1 MPSSADI
8 IGKNAKVTSRTR
20 LVLNCP
26 DSRMKG
32 GAAMNTIALSTVYNH
47 YLTTYAPNGIN
58 SQYDTHKKSE
68 LRGVYNSIVKLNK
81 EAPLAILDTSRASQA
96 FAVGIKESARALHN
110 TIASV
115 SGRDAES
122 LLQKKTAFSTNEDIA
137 TASYIGDAKN
147 VDDAPSFSIEVRRLA
162 EPQVNTGNYL
172 PDEEI
177 SLAPD
182 TYSFDVGINSLNYE
196 FQFLINEGD
205 TNRNVQDRLARLI
218 NNAEIGLSAEVLED
232 GEGNSALKLS
242 SKTTGLPSGRDA
254 VFHVSDT
261 NTSKLS
267 GAVDYLGIG
276 DISRSAA
283 NAEFLINGNERTA
296 SSNHFTVEK
305 VYSVNLTG
313 LSPSEGDTAEIG
325 IKPDHE
331 SLKENIFKLVGGYN
345 EFLRSTAAYFDSQ
358 PKSHRLMNE
367 MTGIASVYAGDL
379 DSLGIYTEENGELS
393 IDDERLSHVVE
404 FADNEDITKPL
415 KDFTQAL
422 MRKSSGVS
430 LNPMNYVDKI
440 IVAYKNPGHGYSS
453 PYVTSA
459 YSGMMFNSY
468 C

>member
-1 MPSSADI
+1 MNITA
-8 IGKNAKVTSRTR
+8 
-20 LVLNCP
+20 LN
-26 DSRMKG
+26 
-32 GAAMNTIALSTVYNH
+32 TFYNH

-122 LLQKKTAFSTNEDIA
+122 LLEKKTAFSTNEDIA
-137 TASYIGDAKN
+137 TADFIGDAED
-147 VDDAPSFSIEVRRLA
+147 VDDAPAFSIEVRRLA
-162 EPQVNTGNYL
+162 AEQINTGNYL
-172 PDEEI
+172 PNEEI
-177 SLAPD
+177 ALAPD

-205 TNRNVQDRLARLI
+205 TNRSVQERLARLI
-218 NNAEIGLSAEVLED
+218 NNAEIGLSAEILED
-232 GEGNSALKLS
+232 DEGNSALKLS
-242 SKTTGLPSGRDA
+242 SKATGLPEGREDI
-254 VFHVSDT
+254 FHVSDT

-276 DISRSAA
+276 EITRPAA
-283 NAEFLINGNERTA
+283 NAEFLINGSERTA
-296 SSNHFTVEK
+296 SSNHFTVEQ

-331 SLKENIFKLVGGYN
+331 SLKENITKLIGGYN
-345 EFLRSTAAYFDSQ
+345 DFIRATAAYLESQ
-358 PKSHRLMNE
+358 PKSMRLMNE
-367 MTGIASVYAGDL
+367 MAGIASVYANDL
-379 DSLGIYTEENGELS
+379 DTLGIYSEENGELS
-393 IDDERLSHVVE
+393 IDDERLSYAVE
-404 FADNEDITKPL
+404 HADNEEVTEPL

-430 LNPMNYVDKI
+430 LNPMNYVNKI
-440 IVAYKNPGHGYSS
+440 IVAYKNPGHGYAS